1 MTKTQQIIIE
11 IEKSNTDRVRTEVRE
26 NIVTIQMGISEKF
39 YIDLRSKKLFKKI
52 EEIHCVG
59 YWSGSDA
66 IYYTQNKEAL
76 KILR

>member
-26 NIVTIQMGISEKF
+26 NIVTIQTGSSKIF

-52 EEIHCVG
+52 EEIHCMG

-66 IYYTQNKEAL
+66 IYYTQNEEAL